1 MTYAIDHQP
10 LWQPNPRTVGETRMA
25 ALMQATAHATYADLW
40 QWSVDQPAAFWST
53 VWDFCGAVGEKGE
66 QILVDRATQ
75 EAPLG
80 GDKMLAARWFP
91 EARLNYAE
99 NLLQKRDDGDA
110 LVFWGEDKV
119 KRRLSRAEL
128 YAEVARFQQL
138 LIEAGVGEGDRV
150 AGYLPNLPETLVAM
164 LATTALGAI
173 WSSASPDFGVQ
184 GVLDRFGQIEPKVL
198 VCVDGYWY
206 NGKPV
211 DCLVKNAEVVAK
223 MPSLLKTVVV
233 PYLSATPEIGTI
245 ANAVCWNGHGAP
257 QGDFLKGAVDAQN
270 PVIFRRVAFDHPL
283 FIMFSSGTTGV
294 PKCIVHCHG
303 GVLLQHLKEHQL
315 HNDVRPGDRL
325 FYFTT
330 CGWMM
335 WNWLVSGLACGA
347 TLLLYDGS
355 PFAARGTV
363 LFDYAAAEKMTH
375 FGTSAKFID
384 AAAKLGLQP
393 GKTHDLSALRA
404 MFSTGSPLSPE
415 GFDWVYREIK
425 RDILLA
431 SISGGTDIVSCFVL
445 GNPVL
450 PVYRG
455 EIQCR
460 GLGMA
465 VDVFNDAGQPV
476 RSEKGELVCTKPF
489 PVMPVGFW
497 NDPEGKK
504 YRAAYFERFDNIW
517 CHGDF
522 SELTAHD
529 GIIIYGRSDATLN
542 PGGVRIGTAE
552 IYRQVEQLP
561 EIIESLVIGQDW
573 PPGKNDDVR
582 VVLFVKLQE
591 GLTLDAALIERVK
604 KQIKD
609 NTTPRHVPAR
619 VVQVLDIPRTKSG
632 KIVELA
638 VRNVVHA
645 QPVKNVEA
653 LANPEA
659 LEFFRGRAELA
670 D

>member
-1 MTYAIDHQP
+1 MSYAIDATP
-10 LWQPNPRTVGETRMA
+10 LWRPNPQTVGETRMA
-25 ALMQATAHATYADLW
+25 QFIQAMGQGGYAETW
-40 QWSVDQPAAFWST
+40 QWSVDQPAEFWSRL
-53 VWDFCGAVGEKGE
+53 WDFCGAVGEKGSE
-66 QILVDRATQ
+66 ILVDRAQ
-75 EAPLG
+75 MPG
-80 GDKMLAARWFP
+80 ARWFP

-99 NLLQKRDDGDA
+99 NLLQRRDAGEA

-119 KRRLSRAEL
+119 KRSLSRAEL
-128 YAEVARFQQL
+128 YCEVARFQQF
-138 LIEAGVGEGDRV
+138 LIAAGVGEGDRV
-150 AGYLPNLPETLVAM
+150 AGFLPNLPETLVAM

-206 NGKPV
+206 NGKAV
-211 DCLVKNAEVVAK
+211 DCLAKNAEVVAK
-223 MPSLLKTVVV
+223 MPSLVKTVVV
-233 PYLSATPEIGTI
+233 PYLAELPAIDAM
-245 ANAVCWNGHGAP
+245 ANAVSWAQMP
-257 QGDFLKGAVDAQN
+257 AVDDAAT
-270 PVIFRRVAFDHPL
+270 VIFNRVAFAHPL

-303 GVLLQHLKEHQL
+303 GVLLQHLKELML
-315 HNDVRPGDRL
+315 HSDVRPGDRL

-335 WNWLVSGLACGA
+335 WNWLVSGLAVGA

-355 PFAARGTV
+355 PFAARGKV
-363 LFDYAAAEKMTH
+363 LFDLAGAEKMTH

-384 AAAKLGLQP
+384 AAAKLGLRP
-393 GKTHDLSALRA
+393 GQSHDLSALRA

-415 GFDWVYREIK
+415 GFDWVYREVK
-425 RDILLA
+425 QDLLLA

-465 VDVFNDAGQPV
+465 VQVFNDDGQPV
-476 RSEKGELVCTKPF
+476 CSDKGELVCTVPF

-497 NDPEGKK
+497 NDPEGRK
-504 YRAAYFERFDNIW
+504 YHAAYFDRFANIW

-522 SELTAHD
+522 AELTAHD
-529 GIIIYGRSDATLN
+529 GLIIYGRSDATLN

-561 EIIESLVIGQDW
+561 EVLESLVIGQDW

-582 VVLFVKLQE
+582 VVLFVKLAE
-591 GLTLDAALIERVK
+591 GKNLDAGLVDRI
-604 KQIKD
+604 KQQIRA
-609 NTTPRHVPAR
+609 NTTPRHVPAK
-619 VVQVLDIPRTKSG
+619 VVQVQDIPRTKSG

-638 VRNVVHA
+638 VRNVVHD

-659 LEFFRGRAELA
+659 LDEFRQRPELA

>member
-1 MTYAIDHQP
+1 MTYAIDPTP
-10 LWQPNPRTVGETRMA
+10 LWQPDPARQAETRMA
-25 ALMQATAHATYADLW
+25 ALMQAQGKASYDELW
-40 QWSVDQPAAFWST
+40 QWSVSEPAAFWST
-53 VWDFCGAVGEKGE
+53 VWDFCGAVGEKGS
-66 QILVDRATQ
+66 QILVDR
-75 EAPLG
+75 E
-80 GDKMLAARWFP
+80 KMPGARWFP
-91 EARLNYAE
+91 DAQVNYAE
-99 NLLQKRDDGDA
+99 NLLARRGEGEA

-119 KRRLSRAEL
+119 KRRWTHAQL
-128 YAEVARFQQL
+128 YREVARIQRC
-138 LIEAGVGEGDRV
+138 LIEAGVQAGDRV
-150 AGYLPNLPETLVAM
+150 AGYLPNLPETLAAM
-164 LATTALGAI
+164 LAATALGAI

-198 VCVDGYWY
+198 ICVDGYWY

-211 DCLVKNAEVVAK
+211 DCLEKNAEVVAR
-223 MPSLLKTVVV
+223 MPSLVRTVVV
-233 PYLSATPEIGTI
+233 PYLAEQPAIEGI
-245 ANAVCWNGHGAP
+245 ANALSWSDLP
-257 QGDFLKGAVDAQN
+257 TVDAASE
-270 PVIFRRVAFDHPL
+270 VIFKRLAFDHPL

-315 HNDVRPGDRL
+315 HSDVRPGDRL

-335 WNWLVSGLACGA
+335 WNWLVSGLAAGA

-355 PFAARGTV
+355 PFAGKGKV
-363 LFDYAAAEKMTH
+363 LFDYAEAEGMTH

-384 AAAKLGLQP
+384 AAAKLGLTP
-393 GKTHDLSALRA
+393 GKTHDLSRLRA

-415 GFDWVYREIK
+415 GFEWVYREIK
-425 RDILLA
+425 GDILLA

-465 VDVFNDAGQPV
+465 VAVFDEGGRPV
-476 RSEKGELVCTKPF
+476 RAEKGELVCTVPF
-489 PVMPVGFW
+489 PSMPVGFW
-497 NDPEGKK
+497 NDTDGTK
-504 YRAAYFERFDNIW
+504 YHAAYFDRFENIW

-522 SELTAHD
+522 AELTAH
-529 GIIIYGRSDATLN
+529 GGMIIYGRSDATLN

-561 EIIESLVIGQDW
+561 EVVESLVIGQDW

-582 VVLFVKLQE
+582 VVLFVKLADGHVLDE
-591 GLTLDAALIERVK
+591 TLIDRIKR
-604 KQIKD
+604 QIRD
-609 NTTPRHVPAR
+609 NTTPRHVPAK
-619 VVQVLDIPRTKSG
+619 VVQVQDIPRTKSG

-659 LEFFRGRAELA
+659 LDEFRDRVELR

>member
-1 MTYAIDHQP
+1 MTYAIDSVP
-10 LWQPNPRTVGETRMA
+10 LWKPNPATVGDTRMA
-25 ALMQATAHATYADLW
+25 IFMQATGHGRYADLW
-40 QWSVDQPAAFWST
+40 QWSVDQPALFWSKL
-53 VWDFCGAVGEKGE
+53 WDFCGAVGEKGGE
-66 QILVDRATQ
+66 ILVDR
-75 EAPLG
+75 
-80 GDKMLAARWFP
+80 DKMPGARWFP

-99 NLLQKRDDGDA
+99 NLLQRRDDGEA

-128 YAEVARFQQL
+128 YGEVARFQQF
-138 LIEAGVGEGDRV
+138 LIAAGVGEGDRV
-150 AGYLPNLPETLVAM
+150 AGFLPNLPETLIAM
-164 LATTALGAI
+164 LATTALGAV

-198 VCVDGYWY
+198 ICVDGYWY

-211 DCLVKNAEVVAK
+211 DCLAKNAEVVAK

-233 PYLSATPEIGTI
+233 PYLNAAPEIGAI
-245 ANAVCWNGHGAP
+245 AHAVAWQDIVA
-257 QGDFLKGAVDAQN
+257 DATVDCQKE
-270 PVIFRRVAFDHPL
+270 VIFQRLPFNHPL

-315 HNDVRPGDRL
+315 HSDVRPGDRL

-355 PFAARGTV
+355 PFAARGKV
-363 LFDYAAAEKMTH
+363 LFDLAAAEKMTH

-384 AAAKLGLQP
+384 AAAKLGLTP

-425 RDILLA
+425 QDILLA

-465 VDVFNDAGQPV
+465 VDVFNEAGQPV
-476 RSEKGELVCTKPF
+476 RAEKGELVCRQPF

-497 NDPEGKK
+497 NDPEGEK
-504 YRAAYFERFDNIW
+504 YQAAYFDRFSNIW

-522 SELTAHD
+522 SEITEHD
-529 GIIIYGRSDATLN
+529 GVIIYGRSDATLN

-561 EIIESLVIGQDW
+561 EVLESLVIGQDW
-573 PPGKNDDVR
+573 PPGKSDDVR
-582 VVLFVKLQE
+582 VVLFVKLQDAHV
-591 GLTLDAALIERVK
+591 LDAGLIERIK
-604 KQIKD
+604 KQIRE

-619 VVQVLDIPRTKSG
+619 VVQVADIPRTKSG

-645 QPVKNVEA
+645 QPVKNIEA

-659 LEFFRGRAELA
+659 LDYFRARPELA